1 MMSPPRLG
9 CRRLLKTPAGEAEKW
24 ESETMTEG
32 SVQEP
37 GFFGRY
43 LQPYTDEFYLFFR
56 LGFALLVAFH
66 GAQKAF
72 LL

>member
-1 MMSPPRLG
+1 
-9 CRRLLKTPAGEAEKW
+9 
-24 ESETMTEG
+24 MTEG